1 MNAMSSRP
9 SRPTGGSRPVDP
21 APTRGIAGV
30 VYEAVMVALAVLVI
44 ALLAQ
49 PDEGVYRTINLAIW
63 GVFVV
68 DYLLRLAFSGDRKA
82 FMRRNVI
89 DLIAIMPAD
98 VFRAARALRV
108 LRLLRLLRSAA
119 VLWRVS
125 ATVRAIMGTNGLSWV
140 LAVTGVVIV
149 LGAGA
154 VLAVE
159 PDMGDFGDALWW
171 SIVTSTTVGYGDLA
185 PETIVGRLVAVVLM
199 VVGIG
204 ALGMITGSIA
214 THFIHGRQSPSNPH
228 LDHIR
233 SLLDD
238 WDALSPVHR
247 REAAALLA
255 TLANGPDARAE
266 HAEEL
271 DPSVREPKGRPL
283 REKS

>member
-1 MNAMSSRP
+1 MSVSEATET
-9 SRPTGGSRPVDP
+9 TGRARPVDP
-21 APTRGIAGV
+21 APTRGVAGV

-49 PDEGVYRTINLAIW
+49 PDEGVYRTLNLAIW
-63 GVFVV
+63 GVFLV
-68 DYLLRLAFSGDRKA
+68 DYLLRLAFSGDRRM
-82 FMRRNVI
+82 FLRRNAI

-98 VFRAARALRV
+98 VFRAARVLRVLRV
-108 LRLLRLLRSAA
+108 LRLLRAAA

-140 LAVTGVVIV
+140 LAVTGVVVV

-159 PDMGDFGDALWW
+159 PDMGTFGDALWW

-185 PETIVGRLVAVVLM
+185 PETFVGRLVAVVLM

-214 THFIHGRQSPSNPH
+214 THFIHGRQQPSDPH
-228 LDHIR
+228 IQHIR

-238 WDALSPVHR
+238 WDALSPLQR
-247 REAAALLA
+247 RQAAALLA
-255 TLANGPDARAE
+255 TLADGSDADASSSARAGTT
-266 HAEEL
+266 
-271 DPSVREPKGRPL
+271 VREA
-283 REKS
+283 